1 MEKTIIEHDRIDS
14 LECSVHRLPMGLGKV
29 HESYGLRIVSFGR
42 GGKSPP
48 GQPFPRYFE
57 FYCLSHMFEGR
68 GFYWTPKGGKLSFEA
83 GSGVMV
89 VPRLVHCYG
98 GDGFFYQEDTIC
110 FWGPVADC
118 LYESGLFRPGV
129 AKFGPERRLLPI
141 IERAMDPSAESQIVA
156 NVELQRLLLGLHL
169 ENRPPEGGPGGRG
182 RIESLLDDLRLN
194 PERWW
199 TVGAMAEF
207 CGLGE
212 VQFRRVFHE
221 VAGMSPKHYV
231 ETLKMQRA
239 IEMLIGGREPV
250 GEIAKSLSYSDPFH
264 FSRRFKNHTGMSP
277 AEYRRTLA
285 S

>member
-1 MEKTIIEHDRIDS
+1 MDKAIIEHDKIDS
-14 LECSVHRLPMGLGKV
+14 MECAVHRLPKGSGKV

-48 GQPFPRYFE
+48 GRPAPRYFE
-57 FYCLSHMFEGR
+57 FYCLSQMFEGK
-68 GFYWTPKGGKLSFEA
+68 GYYWTPKGGKSSFEP
-83 GSGVMV
+83 GWGVMAA
-89 VPRLVHCYG
+89 PQLIHSYG
-98 GDGFFYQEDTIC
+98 GDASFYTEDTIC

-141 IERAMDPSAESQIVA
+141 IERAMDPSSESQIVA

-169 ENRPPEGGPGGRG
+169 ENRPPEGGAGGRG
-182 RIESLLDDLRLN
+182 RIEALLDDLRLN

-199 TVGAMAEF
+199 TVGAMAEL

-212 VQFRRVFHE
+212 VQFRRLFHE
-221 VAGMSPKHYV
+221 VAGMPPKHYV
-231 ETLKMQRA
+231 ETMKMQRA

-250 GEIAKSLSYSDPFH
+250 GEIARSLSYSDPFH
-264 FSRRFKNHTGMSP
+264 FSRRFKAHTGMSP
-277 AEYRRTLA
+277 AEYRSTLSA
-285 S
+285 